1 MTSEIAFPVL
11 FVFIIHRQRV
21 MVLCSMARAVM
32 MQPFVPF
39 ITTQMGS
46 CLQLASSLRSE
57 QLGEGLIRHFAPLA
71 MTVSILKAKELP

>member
-11 FVFIIHRQRV
+11 FVFIIHRQTV
-21 MVLCSMARAVM
+21 TTFCGMVRAVM

-39 ITTQMGS
+39 IATQMGS

-57 QLGEGLIRHFAPLA
+57 QL
-71 MTVSILKAKELP
+71 